1 MCKGTT
7 THVQQQPPAD
17 PNITAPACRKL
28 GQNQLSGSLPGEWA
42 GNNAFQS
49 LTELD
54 VSSNR
59 LDGDLPDSYGAQGA
73 FSGLQLLRLG
83 SNAFTGVQTVPACA
97 AGMMSLH
104 HHHCLGSCSG
114 LHCCRRGFGFSYSF
128 SCADLMVVHCTPFRR
143 AGGLP
148 PTWGNGGGFGA
159 LQNLLVEGNQLTG
172 SLPATWGS
180 AGRFG
185 ALSRLD
191 VSGNQLQGSIPTAW
205 GGSALPSLTAL

>member
-1 MCKGTT
+1 MLSAVRQMSALRACGMHRTS
-7 THVQQQPPAD
+7 PCWCRLRW
-17 PNITAPACRKL
+17 APACRKL

-59 LDGDLPDSYGAQGA
+59 LNGDLPDSYGAQGA

-97 AGMMSLH
+97 ACTMSLH

-114 LHCCRRGFGFSYSF
+114 LHCCSVASA
-128 SCADLMVVHCTPFRR
+128 SASASD
-143 AGGLP
+143 
-148 PTWGNGGGFGA
+148 A
-159 LQNLLVEGNQLTG
+159 LT
-172 SLPATWGS
+172 
-180 AGRFG
+180 
-185 ALSRLD
+185 
-191 VSGNQLQGSIPTAW
+191 
-205 GGSALPSLTAL
+205 